1 MSKDSNRR
9 RITTLSASVLIVAA
23 ITVSLLYFTLPQS
36 WLTKLCE
43 LLFFP
48 SIVAMSGGL
57 AAIWAGSAIAKPL
70 LDTYLERTG
79 YGLAKR
85 KVYFRGSEPLIQ
97 ELRENFQISNLIEPK
112 NYSRTNVSLEN
123 ADIAILCI
131 NWQAPLDTDS
141 EKEKKEK
148 TDQWKSEAD
157 KTVSDF
163 IEEIN
168 KNTQS
173 KDHKGLI
180 VYTNGWFLEST
191 KQTINNRPFSV
202 LVNFSGRIVSD
213 IHSLLTTLP
222 SRNGK

>member
-9 RITTLSASVLIVAA
+9 RTTTLSASAVIVAA

-48 SIVAMSGGL
+48 SIVAISGGL

-70 LDTYLERTG
+70 LDTYLERKG

-97 ELRENFQISNLIEPK
+97 ELRDNLQISNLIEPK
-112 NYSRTNVSLEN
+112 NYSRTNVSLED

-131 NWQAPLDTDS
+131 DWQPPLDTDPK
-141 EKEKKEK
+141 EIEKKTK
-148 TDQWKSEAD
+148 QWKSDAD

-168 KNTQS
+168 KNTQGE
-173 KDHKGLI
+173 DHKGLI
-180 VYTNGWFLEST
+180 VYTNGWFLDST

-222 SRNGK
+222 PRNGK

>member
-9 RITTLSASVLIVAA
+9 RTTTLSASALIVAA

-48 SIVAMSGGL
+48 SIVAISGGL

-70 LDTYLERTG
+70 LDTYLERKG

-97 ELRENFQISNLIEPK
+97 ELRDNLQISNLIEPK
-112 NYSRTNVSLEN
+112 NYSRTNVSLED

-131 NWQAPLDTDS
+131 DWQPPLDTDPKEI
-141 EKEKKEK
+141 EKRQSNGRAMRIRQYQTLLRKLTRIHKAK
-148 TDQWKSEAD
+148 T
-157 KTVSDF
+157 
-163 IEEIN
+163 IR
-168 KNTQS
+168 
-173 KDHKGLI
+173 GLS
-180 VYTNGWFLEST
+180 ST
-191 KQTINNRPFSV
+191 LTAGSLIQQNRQ
-202 LVNFSGRIVSD
+202 
-213 IHSLLTTLP
+213 LTTAL
-222 SRNGK
+222 SQS

>member
-9 RITTLSASVLIVAA
+9 RTTTLSASALIVAA

-48 SIVAMSGGL
+48 SIVAISGGL

-70 LDTYLERTG
+70 LDTYLERKG

-97 ELRENFQISNLIEPK
+97 ELRDNLQISNLIEPK
-112 NYSRTNVSLEN
+112 NYSRTSVSLED

-131 NWQAPLDTDS
+131 DWQPPLDTDPK
-141 EKEKKEK
+141 EIEKKTK
-148 TDQWKSEAD
+148 QWKSDAD

-173 KDHKGLI
+173 EDHKGLI
-180 VYTNGWFLEST
+180 VYTNGWFLDST

-222 SRNGK
+222 PRNGK

>member
-9 RITTLSASVLIVAA
+9 RTTTLSASALIVAA

-43 LLFFP
+43 ILFFP
-48 SIVAMSGGL
+48 SIVAISGGL

-70 LDTYLERTG
+70 LDTYLERKG

-97 ELRENFQISNLIEPK
+97 ELRDNLQVSNLIEPK
-112 NYSRTNVSLEN
+112 NYSRTNVSLED

-131 NWQAPLDTDS
+131 DWQPPLDTDPK
-141 EKEKKEK
+141 EIEKKTK
-148 TDQWKSEAD
+148 QWKSDAD

-173 KDHKGLI
+173 EDHKGLI
-180 VYTNGWFLEST
+180 VYTNGWFLDST

-222 SRNGK
+222 PRNGK

>member
-9 RITTLSASVLIVAA
+9 RTTTLSASALIVAA

-48 SIVAMSGGL
+48 SIVAISGGL

-70 LDTYLERTG
+70 LDTYLERKG

-97 ELRENFQISNLIEPK
+97 ELRDNLQISNLIEPK
-112 NYSRTNVSLEN
+112 NYSRTNVSLED

-131 NWQAPLDTDS
+131 DWQPPLDTDPK
-141 EKEKKEK
+141 EIEKKTK
-148 TDQWKSEAD
+148 QWKSDAD

-173 KDHKGLI
+173 EDHKGLI
-180 VYTNGWFLEST
+180 VYTNGWFLDST

-222 SRNGK
+222 PRNGK

>member
-9 RITTLSASVLIVAA
+9 RTTTLSASALIVAA

-48 SIVAMSGGL
+48 SIVAISGGL

-70 LDTYLERTG
+70 LDTYLERKG

-97 ELRENFQISNLIEPK
+97 DLIEPK
-112 NYSRTNVSLEN
+112 NYSRTNVSLED

-131 NWQAPLDTDS
+131 DWQPPLDTDPK
-141 EKEKKEK
+141 EIEKKTK
-148 TDQWKSEAD
+148 QWKSDAD

-173 KDHKGLI
+173 EDHKGLI
-180 VYTNGWFLEST
+180 VYTNGWFLDST

-222 SRNGK
+222 PRNGK

>member
-1 MSKDSNRR
+1 MRQSKCPRLIALALSIIALIIVGIIAVTMYKCQLFNEGTAVYETF
-9 RITTLSASVLIVAA
+9 IFTTIAA
-23 ITVSLLYFTLPQS
+23 I
-36 WLTKLCE
+36 
-43 LLFFP
+43 
-48 SIVAMSGGL
+48 AGGI
-57 AAIWAGSAIAKPL
+57 AAFWAGVTVAKPL

-85 KVYFRGSEPLIQ
+85 KVYFRGSESLIQ
-97 ELRENFQISNLIEPK
+97 ELRENLQISNLIEPK

-131 NWQAPLDTDS
+131 EWQAPQDNDP
-141 EKEKKEK
+141 KKEEK
-148 TDQWKSEAD
+148 TKQWERNAD
-157 KTVSDF
+157 KTIFDF

-180 VYTNGWFLEST
+180 VYTNGWFGDST
-191 KQTINNRPFSV
+191 KRMINNRPFSI

-222 SRNGK
+222 PRNGD

>member
-9 RITTLSASVLIVAA
+9 RITTLSASAVIVAA

-48 SIVAMSGGL
+48 SIVAISGGL

-70 LDTYLERTG
+70 LDTYLERKG

-97 ELRENFQISNLIEPK
+97 ELRENLQISNLIEPK

-131 NWQAPLDTDS
+131 DWQAPLDTDP
-141 EKEKKEK
+141 KKEEK
-148 TDQWKSEAD
+148 TNQWKSEAD
-157 KTVSDF
+157 KTVSAF

-168 KNTQS
+168 KNTQGE
-173 KDHKGLI
+173 DHKGLI
-180 VYTNGWFLEST
+180 VYTNGWFRDST
-191 KQTINNRPFSV
+191 KRTINNRPFSV

-222 SRNGK
+222 PRNGD

>member
-9 RITTLSASVLIVAA
+9 RTTTLSASALIVAA

-48 SIVAMSGGL
+48 SIVAISGGL

-70 LDTYLERTG
+70 LDTYLERKG

-97 ELRENFQISNLIEPK
+97 ELRDNLQISNLIEPK
-112 NYSRTNVSLEN
+112 NYSRTNVSLED

-131 NWQAPLDTDS
+131 DWQPPLDTDPK
-141 EKEKKEK
+141 EIEKKTK
-148 TDQWKSEAD
+148 QWKSDAD

-173 KDHKGLI
+173 EDHKGLI
-180 VYTNGWFLEST
+180 VYTNGWFLDST

-202 LVNFSGRIVSD
+202 LVNFSGRIVSE

-222 SRNGK
+222 PRNGK

>member
-1 MSKDSNRR
+1 MKQSKHSRLIALALS
-9 RITTLSASVLIVAA
+9 ITVLIVAGIIA
-23 ITVSLLYFTLPQS
+23 VTMYKCQLFNEGTAVYETFIFT
-36 WLTKLCE
+36 T
-43 LLFFP
+43 
-48 SIVAMSGGL
+48 I
-57 AAIWAGSAIAKPL
+57 AAIAGGIAAFWAGVTVAKPL

-85 KVYFRGSEPLIQ
+85 KVYFRGSESLIQ
-97 ELRENFQISNLIEPK
+97 ELRENLQISNLIEPK
-112 NYSRTNVSLEN
+112 NYSRTNVSLKN

-131 NWQAPLDTDS
+131 EWQAPQDNDP
-141 EKEKKEK
+141 KKEEK
-148 TDQWKSEAD
+148 TKQWESNAD
-157 KTVSDF
+157 KIIFDF

-180 VYTNGWFLEST
+180 VYTNGWFGDST
-191 KQTINNRPFSV
+191 KRMINNRPFSI

-222 SRNGK
+222 PRNGE

>member
-9 RITTLSASVLIVAA
+9 RITTLSASAVIVAA

-48 SIVAMSGGL
+48 SIVAISGGL

-70 LDTYLERTG
+70 LDTYLERKG

-97 ELRENFQISNLIEPK
+97 ELRENLQISNLIEPN

-131 NWQAPLDTDS
+131 DWQAPLDTDP
-141 EKEKKEK
+141 KKEEK
-148 TDQWKSEAD
+148 TNQWKSEAD
-157 KTVSDF
+157 KTVSAF

-168 KNTQS
+168 KNTQGE
-173 KDHKGLI
+173 DHKGLI
-180 VYTNGWFLEST
+180 VYTNGWFRDST
-191 KQTINNRPFSV
+191 KRTINNRPFSV

-222 SRNGK
+222 PRNGE

>member
-9 RITTLSASVLIVAA
+9 RITTLSASAVIVAA

-48 SIVAMSGGL
+48 SIVAISGGL

-70 LDTYLERTG
+70 LDTYLERKG

-97 ELRENFQISNLIEPK
+97 ELREKLQISNLIEPK

-131 NWQAPLDTDS
+131 DWQAPLDTDP
-141 EKEKKEK
+141 KKEEK
-148 TDQWKSEAD
+148 TNQWKSEAD
-157 KTVSDF
+157 KTVSAF

-168 KNTQS
+168 KNTQGE
-173 KDHKGLI
+173 DHKGLI
-180 VYTNGWFLEST
+180 VYTNGWFRDST
-191 KQTINNRPFSV
+191 KRTINNRPFSV

-222 SRNGK
+222 PRNGE

>member
-9 RITTLSASVLIVAA
+9 RITTLSASAVIVAA

-48 SIVAMSGGL
+48 SIVAISGGL

-70 LDTYLERTG
+70 LDTYLERKR

-97 ELRENFQISNLIEPK
+97 ELRENLQISNLIEPK

-131 NWQAPLDTDS
+131 DWQAPLDTDP
-141 EKEKKEK
+141 KKEEK
-148 TDQWKSEAD
+148 TNQWKSEAD
-157 KTVSDF
+157 KTVSAF

-168 KNTQS
+168 KNTQGE
-173 KDHKGLI
+173 DHKGLI
-180 VYTNGWFLEST
+180 VYTNGWFRDST
-191 KQTINNRPFSV
+191 KRTINNRPFSV

-222 SRNGK
+222 PRNGE

>member
-9 RITTLSASVLIVAA
+9 RTTTLSASALIVAA

-48 SIVAMSGGL
+48 SIVAISGGL

-70 LDTYLERTG
+70 LDTYLERKG
-79 YGLAKR
+79 YGLTKR

-97 ELRENFQISNLIEPK
+97 ELRDNLQISNLIEPK
-112 NYSRTNVSLEN
+112 NYSRTNVSLED

-131 NWQAPLDTDS
+131 DWQPPLDTDPK
-141 EKEKKEK
+141 EIEKKTK
-148 TDQWKSEAD
+148 QWKSDAD

-173 KDHKGLI
+173 EDHKGLI
-180 VYTNGWFLEST
+180 VYTNGWFLDST

-222 SRNGK
+222 PRNGK

>member
-9 RITTLSASVLIVAA
+9 RTTTLSASALIVAA

-48 SIVAMSGGL
+48 SIVAISGGL

-70 LDTYLERTG
+70 LDTYLERKG

-97 ELRENFQISNLIEPK
+97 ELRDNLQISNLIEPK
-112 NYSRTNVSLEN
+112 NYSRTNVSLED

-131 NWQAPLDTDS
+131 DWQPPLDT
-141 EKEKKEK
+141 EPKEIEKKTK
-148 TDQWKSEAD
+148 QWKSDAD

-163 IEEIN
+163 MEEIN

-173 KDHKGLI
+173 EDHKGLI
-180 VYTNGWFLEST
+180 VYTNGWFLDST

-222 SRNGK
+222 PRNGK

>member
-9 RITTLSASVLIVAA
+9 RTTTLSASALIVAA

-48 SIVAMSGGL
+48 SIVAISGGL

-70 LDTYLERTG
+70 LDTYLERKG

-97 ELRENFQISNLIEPK
+97 ELRDNLQISNLIEPK
-112 NYSRTNVSLEN
+112 NYSRTNVSLED

-131 NWQAPLDTDS
+131 DWQPPLDTDPK
-141 EKEKKEK
+141 EIEKKTK
-148 TDQWKSEAD
+148 QWKSDAD

-173 KDHKGLI
+173 EDYKGLI
-180 VYTNGWFLEST
+180 VYTNGWFLDST

-222 SRNGK
+222 PRNGK

>member
-9 RITTLSASVLIVAA
+9 RTTTLSASALIVAA

-48 SIVAMSGGL
+48 SIVAISGGL

-70 LDTYLERTG
+70 LDTYLERKG

-97 ELRENFQISNLIEPK
+97 ELRNNLQISNLIEPK
-112 NYSRTNVSLEN
+112 NYSRTNVSLED

-131 NWQAPLDTDS
+131 DWQPPLDTDPK
-141 EKEKKEK
+141 EIEKKTK
-148 TDQWKSEAD
+148 QWKSDAD

-173 KDHKGLI
+173 EDHKGLI
-180 VYTNGWFLEST
+180 VYTNGWFLDST

-222 SRNGK
+222 PRNGK